1 MGGDQVSI
9 VVGVGCRAN
18 VPAEAFVALI
28 AQALAGRT
36 ATALATPAFKA
47 DDAGLRKAA
56 QALRLPVWPIDDAAL
71 ARAQSG
77 CVTRSPV
84 AERETGFASVAE
96 AAALAARPGATLLLP
111 RITDGRVTV
120 ALAEYP

>member
-18 VPAEAFVALI
+18 VPAAAFVALI
-28 AQALAGRT
+28 ERALAGRA

-47 DDAGLRKAA
+47 GDTGLIEAA
-56 QALRLPVWPIDDAAL
+56 QVLRLPVWAIDDAAL
-71 ARAQSG
+71 TGAQAD
-77 CVTRSPV
+77 CVTHSQV

-111 RITDGRVTV
+111 RITDGWVTV